1 MKVWMRNSFFL
12 IAVLIFLL
20 ASSFFILLA
29 LGYNYDFSK
38 NKFEKTSVLYLKSYP
53 RRAHIFLN
61 NEEYKNDTPTEITH
75 LKPDLYNIRIE
86 REEYQSWEK
95 QFLIKPE
102 QTVFVEDISLFY
114 KVSQVSILKNGNFKE
129 ISISPNKENLLF
141 YDLENKDLNIFNLT
155 ENKIINIESDINL
168 IAEGWW
174 SDDNQKILLKSDNTY
189 YISFVY
195 FNNPLLVLNDYVNF
209 SLKKIVWD
217 KFDSNLLYL
226 ISENN
231 QLFRF
236 NLEKRNLEAIH
247 VENVISVKPEKEKLF
262 YISAE
267 EENDVF
273 YVLNLNRGEKQKILD
288 LGQAVSYEFRQP
300 YNDFFCLLD
309 SDATLYLIDP
319 NKEDYLMKKFYN
331 VQDLKWD
338 LYNRVLLL
346 KNDFEIWSYDLITKE
361 EFLINRFSKKIEDIF
376 WHRNNNHIF
385 YILEGEL
392 YVIELDNRDK
402 RNFYDLKNIYNSKL
416 FLANKRGNILYHIT
430 PSGLIQS
437 IIQ

>member
-1 MKVWMRNSFFL
+1 
-12 IAVLIFLL
+12 
-20 ASSFFILLA
+20 
-29 LGYNYDFSK
+29 
-38 NKFEKTSVLYLKSYP
+38 
-53 RRAHIFLN
+53 
-61 NEEYKNDTPTEITH
+61 
-75 LKPDLYNIRIE
+75 
-86 REEYQSWEK
+86 
-95 QFLIKPE
+95 
-102 QTVFVEDISLFY
+102 
-114 KVSQVSILKNGNFKE
+114 
-129 ISISPNKENLLF
+129 
-141 YDLENKDLNIFNLT
+141 
-155 ENKIINIESDINL
+155 
-168 IAEGWW
+168 
-174 SDDNQKILLKSDNTY
+174 
-189 YISFVY
+189 
-195 FNNPLLVLNDYVNF
+195 LNDYVNF

-231 QLFRF
+231 QLFKL
-236 NLEKRNLEAIH
+236 NLEKRNLEAIP
-247 VENVISVKPEKEKLF
+247 VENVISVKPEKDKLF

-273 YVLNLNRGEKQKILD
+273 YVLNLDQGEKQKILD
-288 LGQAVSYEFRQP
+288 LGQATSYEFKQP

-319 NKEDYLMKKFYN
+319 NKEDYLVKKFYN

-346 KNDFEIWSYDLITKE
+346 KNDFEIWSYDLVTKE

-385 YILEGEL
+385 YILAGEL

-430 PSGLIQS
+430 PSGLIKS